1 MKKLNSKKKID
12 LFFFTGKR
20 GGFSHFVPIIK
31 ILDQQKSINYKIL
44 VTDMHLSSLFGNTLN
59 EIKMYSKKI
68 ILLDSI
74 QIKDNIANRLQVIS
88 KTIQALSKIFKKKK
102 PNFLFLLGD
111 RAEVLGAAI
120 AAMHYNI
127 PIIHLYGGDL
137 TQGGTDEVTRHAIS
151 KLSNIHLTSN
161 IQSYKNILRMG
172 EESWRVF
179 NVGLSS
185 LDLLDKDFFR
195 SRGYLEKKF
204 TLRFY

>member
-1 MKKLNSKKKID
+1 
-12 LFFFTGKR
+12 
-20 GGFSHFVPIIK
+20 
-31 ILDQQKSINYKIL
+31 
-44 VTDMHLSSLFGNTLN
+44 MHLSSLFGNTLN

-161 IQSYKNILRMG
+161 IQSYKI
-172 EESWRVF
+172 F
-179 NVGLSS
+179 
-185 LDLLDKDFFR
+185 
-195 SRGYLEKKF
+195 
-204 TLRFY
+204 

>member
-102 PNFLFLLGD
+102 
-111 RAEVLGAAI
+111 
-120 AAMHYNI
+120 
-127 PIIHLYGGDL
+127 
-137 TQGGTDEVTRHAIS
+137 T
-151 KLSNIHLTSN
+151 K
-161 IQSYKNILRMG
+161 
-172 EESWRVF
+172 
-179 NVGLSS
+179 
-185 LDLLDKDFFR
+185 FFIFI
-195 SRGYLEKKF
+195 G
-204 TLRFY
+204 